1 MKNMSNVFSAII
13 TEEDGVYVVTNP
25 DTGVT
30 TQGDSLDDAMH
41 NLKEALE
48 LYFEEAGGSKKAAAA
63 LSSKSFLT
71 TITL

>member
-1 MKNMSNVFSAII
+1 MSNVFSAII
-13 TEEDGVYVVTNP
+13 TEEDGMFVVSNP

-30 TQGDSLDDAMH
+30 SQGSSLDEAVA

-48 LYFEEAGGSKKAAAA
+48 LYFEEAGNAKKTTLA
-63 LSSKSFLT
+63 LSHRSFLT